1 MHDHSLVSDYI
12 FDELSFVSK
21 FTFSDPDDYHS
32 SISEKYLEY
41 DCCCSCYDELAMSL
55 RFGRGFKA
63 STTSLIKGRAFG
75 SLLRQ

>member
-41 DCCCSCYDELAMSL
+41 DCCCSCYNVFDLIIGCASL
-55 RFGRGFKA
+55 PW
-63 STTSLIKGRAFG
+63 SNI
-75 SLLRQ
+75 